1 MTLKLKQYQEKT
13 LDVLTTYLKES
24 CLNSAEHA
32 YKNIQSIRYA
42 SNNFKPYQ
50 ALNNLN
56 NIPYVCLRLP
66 TGGGK
71 TLLSSHTIGIAAQ
84 HYLQTEYPLTLWL
97 VPTES
102 IKAQTL
108 ETLKN
113 PLHAN
118 YAVLDKAFN
127 GKFKIFDIDDFRHIR
142 PTDIRDNA
150 CIVLSTFAKLRVDKT
165 EGYKVYKHD
174 ENLETHFTK
183 ILHFS
188 NGMEC
193 DETGKIKYSFV
204 NLLHHHNPLVIIDE
218 AHNAKSDLSVDILKR
233 INASCVIEY
242 TATPADNSNIIHSV
256 TASEL
261 KTEQMIKLPII
272 LTPHLSWQDAITA
285 SIHTRANLE
294 TIPDKDYIRPIILF
308 QAENKGQ
315 EVTVDVLKEYLINN
329 ENIPAAQI
337 AIVTSDQKELD
348 NINLFDVNCPI
359 KYVITVQALKEGWDC
374 SFAYVLCSVA
384 NTKSKTAIEQLL
396 GRVLRMP
403 YATKRENEALNKA
416 YAHVSST
423 SWKNAVSTLTDC
435 LIDMG
440 FEQQEAEQF
449 TYSQPTLNIS
459 SEQTKNQKFITYLS
473 VKPDLLKLDLTG
485 NTDFQIDETPTGKF
499 KLEISQE
506 TATKEFI
513 ETFSKTILDK
523 NERREF
529 ELQGQKYISQQYENL
544 SPAQKGQI
552 FTIPQLCLKFDS
564 GIELAERELLIDNDT
579 WLLEYY
585 KPLTESDFSLNFD
598 IKQTAIDI
606 DNGQLKQ
613 TALMAQQLFF
623 NHTVFDMNEKTLCH
637 WLDRRLGL
645 PYIKQEILLEFI
657 RRTVRDL
664 LNRSDMNLDIL
675 LRGKFKLEVKIKEL
689 IGFYYTQACKQ
700 GFQQSFFDK
709 KTANVTTLDKH
720 TLTFDKNNYP
730 VNCFYNGR
738 KKFKKHYYKLITDMN
753 SEEANCAE
761 IIDNKKQVEFW
772 VKNIER
778 QPQFSFWLP
787 TSTDK
792 FYPDFVAK
800 LNDNRLLVIE
810 YKGGQFEGTD
820 DVKEKELIGEK
831 WAELTGNLFLM
842 AWKKDKNGHDL
853 HKQIDDTL
861 QK

>member
-13 LDVLTTYLKES
+13 LDVLTNYLKES
-24 CLNSAEHA
+24 CLHGTEQA
-32 YKNIQSIRYA
+32 YKNVQFQRYA
-42 SNNFKPYQ
+42 SNPFKPYQ
-50 ALNNLN
+50 ALNDLP

-71 TLLSSHTIGIAAQ
+71 TLLSSYTIGIAAQ
-84 HYLQTEYPLTLWL
+84 YYLQREYPLTLWL

-118 YAVLDKAFN
+118 YATLEKAFN
-127 GKFKIFDIDDFRHIR
+127 GKFKIVDIDDFRQIK
-142 PTDIRDNA
+142 PQDIRDNA
-150 CIVLSTFAKLRVDKT
+150 CIILSTFAKLRVDKT
-165 EGYKVYKHD
+165 DGYKVYKHD

-183 ILHFS
+183 ISQFS

-193 DETGKIKYSFV
+193 DDAGKIKYSFV

-233 INASCVIEY
+233 INATCVIEY

-261 KTEQMIKLPII
+261 KAEQMIKLPII
-272 LTPHLSWQDAITA
+272 LTPHLSWQEAITA

-348 NINLFDVNCPI
+348 NINLFDVTCPI

-416 YAHVSST
+416 YAHVSSEN
-423 SWKNAVSTLTDC
+423 WKNAVSTLTDC

-449 TYSQPTLNIS
+449 TYQQPSMNFQT
-459 SEQTKNQKFITYLS
+459 EQTQNKNFVMYLHT
-473 VKPDLLKLDLTG
+473 KPDLLKLDLTG
-485 NTDFQIDETPTGKF
+485 NTDFQINQTPTGIF
-499 KLEISQE
+499 KLEIPQE
-506 TATKEFI
+506 KATKEFFGAVSRVI
-513 ETFSKTILDK
+513 TDK

-529 ELQGQKYISQQYENL
+529 ELSSEKYISQQYDNL
-544 SPAQKGQI
+544 PPAQKGKI
-552 FTIPQLCLKFDS
+552 FSVPQLCLKFGDNY
-564 GIELAERELLIDNDT
+564 ELAERELLINNEK
-579 WLLEYY
+579 WLLDYY
-585 KPLTESDFSLNFD
+585 KPLSQSDFSLNLD

-606 DNGQLKQ
+606 NDGRVMQ
-613 TALMAQQLFF
+613 TALMAQQLSF
-623 NHTVFDMNEKTLCH
+623 NHTVFDMDEKSLCG
-637 WLDRRLGL
+637 WLDRRLGVY
-645 PYIKQEILLEFI
+645 YIKQEILLEFI
-657 RRTVRDL
+657 RRTIRDL
-664 LNRSDMNLDIL
+664 LNRSDMNLDII
-675 LRGKFKLEVKIKEL
+675 LRGKFKLELKLKER
-689 IGFYYTQACKQ
+689 IDFYYTQACQ
-700 GFQQSFFDK
+700 AGFQQSFFDAQ
-709 KTANVTTLDKH
+709 TANVTTLDKY
-720 TLTFDKNNYP
+720 TFTFDKHEYP
-730 VNCFYNGR
+730 VNCYYNGR

-753 SEEANCAE
+753 GEEADCAE
-761 IIDNKKQVEFW
+761 IIDNHKAVEFW

-778 QPQFSFWLP
+778 QPKYSFWLP
-787 TSTDK
+787 TSSDR

-800 LNDNRLLVIE
+800 LTDNRLLVIE
-810 YKGGQFEGTD
+810 YKGGQFDND
-820 DVKEKELIGEK
+820 DTAEKELIGKK
-831 WAELTGNLFLM
+831 WAELTGNLFLI
-842 AWKKDKNGHDL
+842 AWKTDKNGYDL
-853 HKQIDDTL
+853 NKQIESVIG
-861 QK
+861 